1 MRRFCFVILVA
12 ASLSAC
18 GLAVR
23 MNARNDMEGSKA
35 AYKSCL
41 AENPT
46 KVSGCEALRLSYEAD
61 LKAYQATVGEVAS
74 SR

>member
-1 MRRFCFVILVA
+1 MILVPVSL
-12 ASLSAC
+12 SLSAC

-41 AENPT
+41 AATPT
-46 KVSGCEALRLSYEAD
+46 KVSGCEALRLTYEAD

>member
-1 MRRFCFVILVA
+1 
-12 ASLSAC
+12 
-18 GLAVR
+18 
-23 MNARNDMEGSKA
+23 
-35 AYKSCL
+35 L